1 MGKFDIL
8 IIDIIDSIN
17 RMYILLRQTI
27 SQTIKLF
34 NIKLVSP
41 ITKKNIKILLFIAIF
56 LVSL

>member
-34 NIKLVSP
+34 KIKLVSP

-56 LVSL
+56 LISL

>member
-1 MGKFDIL
+1 MRKFDIL